1 MTAVS
6 LCKTSLLVYL
16 RHKKNPFLPQH
27 MSRSTRRDQPFEP
40 LRLSLPSRC
49 VRFVSRQVLFHTDD
63 FPDPV
68 RLVHRASISP
78 RPTLSQ
84 NLLSLQTLP
93 TPRLSSPL
101 LLSSTVSLH
110 LRSHTLPTHR
120 LNPSLTRS
128 LSTARVLATSAGAT
142 RPCTYSPGSTLRATS
157 ASGGGRTARRRDSRI
172 AVSERASL
180 RLTTVVLVRKTRRAI
195 SSLRLGREGEVR
207 RGGSTARA

>member
-1 MTAVS
+1 MRREPALLTAKTVIAIPRHVVFRFSSGLVS
-6 LCKTSLLVYL
+6 QDDLRPSISLV
-16 RHKKNPFLPQH
+16 QI
-27 MSRSTRRDQPFEP
+27 Q
-40 LRLSLPSRC
+40 
-49 VRFVSRQVLFHTDD
+49 
-63 FPDPV
+63 
-68 RLVHRASISP
+68 RASISP

-93 TPRLSSPL
+93 TPRLSSPF
-101 LLSSTVSLH
+101 LLSSIVSLH

-142 RPCTYSPGSTLRATS
+142 RPWTYSPGSTLRATS